1 MKNMLFLYFIKTDN
15 MSIQIVIIFV
25 LALLSVSIIDTLGP
39 IIANKFKF
47 NYAYFIIFSFATY
60 FLSGFFLSMFATA
73 NTVLFL
79 SGMVGFYD
87 GTVGVEIAKR
97 FNGYQEA
104 DLKFIETK
112 KNILGIVSF
121 CLALIFGGLGRFL
134 YTLMVG

>member
-1 MKNMLFLYFIKTDN
+1 

-134 YTLMVG
+134 YTLMAG

>member
-1 MKNMLFLYFIKTDN
+1 

-87 GTVGVEIAKR
+87 GTVGGRNCQTLQWIPR
-97 FNGYQEA
+97 
-104 DLKFIETK
+104 
-112 KNILGIVSF
+112 
-121 CLALIFGGLGRFL
+121 GRFEIYRNKEKHTWDSFILSSPYFWRIGQIPL
-134 YTLMVG
+134 YLNGWIAL